1 MDFSVKIPVFEG
13 PFDLLLFFIERDE
26 LDVYDIPIAKI
37 TTDFLDYLH
46 SLQELNMEV
55 AGDFIVV
62 AATLMRI
69 KSKMLLPRPQ
79 LDEHGNLIDPREE
92 LVSQILEYKRYKP
105 IIDKLIS
112 LEEQMLER
120 DVRGNVIEEITAIA
134 AERNIEL
141 DLQEVD
147 LFRLLQVFQQ
157 AMVLY
162 MSRPRDE
169 DIRIDSIIPYS
180 YTLDGQRAYLL
191 EKVAAQ
197 RIVYFST
204 IVQDLQSRIALIFTF
219 LAMLEMLQQ
228 QLLHIDLGEGFNNFR
243 ISAFDASEDNKAIRR
258 EPRVPIT

>member
-1 MDFSVKIPVFEG
+1 MDFSIKLPIFEG

-26 LDVYDIPIAKI
+26 LEVYDIPIAKV
-37 TTDFLDYLH
+37 TNDFLDYLH
-46 SLQELNMEV
+46 QLQELNMEV

-69 KSKMLLPRPQ
+69 KSKMLLPRVQ
-79 LDEHGNLIDPREE
+79 LDEFGNEIDPREE

-105 IIDKLIS
+105 IIDKLFS

-120 DVRGNVIEEITAIA
+120 DARGNVIAEISAIA

-157 AMVLY
+157 TMVQY

-169 DIRIDSIIPYS
+169 DIKIDSIIPYA

-191 EKVAAQ
+191 AKVEEK
-197 RIVYFST
+197 RRVYFSE

-228 QLLHIDLGEGFNNFR
+228 QLIRIDVGEGFNNFR
-243 ISAFDASEDNKAIRR
+243 IWVYEATSPTVE
-258 EPRVPIT
+258 